1 MGIQEKKD
9 DKQATAINNDP
20 VWKLTVHFQS
30 YPSEDIIM
38 RCDNKNIVKISFF
51 NYLKQSVFLAY
62 NNINPISSLKKN
74 DQNTLWNGV
83 YKADYNLYFPIYQLI
98 FGRLTNKNNKMIR
111 YPFRIIVR
119 GFNDD
124 ENYKNIDLVP
134 IQRPV
139 KVEQDNEDKLTLD
152 KCLNDIIPGI
162 M

>member
-1 MGIQEKKD
+1 MG
-9 DKQATAINNDP
+9 
-20 VWKLTVHFQS
+20 
-30 YPSEDIIM
+30 
-38 RCDNKNIVKISFF
+38 
-51 NYLKQSVFLAY
+51 
-62 NNINPISSLKKN
+62 
-74 DQNTLWNGV
+74 
-83 YKADYNLYFPIYQLI
+83 ADYNLYFPIYQLI

-162 M
+162 MEMYYNQSKSDDNYHIDIIIQGMKIPLNVPMIWLTRHAMYADCFLYVVIVKH